1 MNPFSEETRP
11 FQFNFGATAAT
22 VDDQPCG
29 TEASMRLAEYVPMQW
44 VRMFLLFLI
53 HFSLFLFFCCQAEPL
68 PAFKVETVPCGSVSF
83 QKVIFDPAIAAT
95 LPGLAGSEFIDAA
108 SKSDVVS
115 GVYEG
120 ESLNVFLGYIF
131 RAAHRWAQDVGMHC

>member
-1 MNPFSEETRP
+1 MIKRVTLKH
-11 FQFNFGATAAT
+11 
-22 VDDQPCG
+22 PCD
-29 TEASMRLAEYVPMQW
+29 SPN
-44 VRMFLLFLI
+44 MFRCNGCEILVVACLLSVF
-53 HFSLFLFFCCQAEPL
+53 FLFCYRQTEPL

-83 QKVIFDPAIAAT
+83 QKVIFDPAVAAT

-131 RAAHRWAQDVGMHC
+131 HAARRWAQDVGMHC